1 MQLNR
6 REGKRRRKWR
16 RIYCKLFVRA
26 VVDVSSYELFI
37 ACPFS
42 LTPPR
47 HRCRMYIRSLPPQ
60 ELQQLTGTMSPE
72 VLEAMKGLVSAVLA
86 GIGEEGDD
94 DDAEDSRGFGRGS
107 GKVVGAASV
116 TGAGVEGEE
125 RAIGKGSG
133 IGPNTV
139 TEQSG
144 EALARLCMWQLVVG
158 YNLREMEV
166 REKLRASME
175 DSSTTTLGDDGS
187 DLNNDD
193 IMFGP
198 GVLE

>member
-1 MQLNR
+1 
-6 REGKRRRKWR
+6 
-16 RIYCKLFVRA
+16 
-26 VVDVSSYELFI
+26 
-37 ACPFS
+37 
-42 LTPPR
+42 
-47 HRCRMYIRSLPPQ
+47 MYIRSLPPQ

-72 VLEAMKGLVSAVLA
+72 VLEAMKGLVSVVLA
-86 GIGEEGDD
+86 GIGEEE
-94 DDAEDSRGFGRGS
+94 EDNIDEDGRGL
-107 GKVVGAASV
+107 VGDGPAV
-116 TGAGVEGEE
+116 RGATSAMEDGVE
-125 RAIGKGSG
+125 IGAEQSGNDSDDGRKGSG

-175 DSSTTTLGDDGS
+175 DSAATDSTTTTLGEGGES
-187 DLNNDD
+187 EGGDL
-193 IMFGP
+193 FGP

>member
-1 MQLNR
+1 
-6 REGKRRRKWR
+6 
-16 RIYCKLFVRA
+16 
-26 VVDVSSYELFI
+26 
-37 ACPFS
+37 
-42 LTPPR
+42 
-47 HRCRMYIRSLPPQ
+47 MYIRSLPPQ

-86 GIGEEGDD
+86 GIGEEEEDDTDEDGRGVGGDGPAVRGATSAIIEG
-94 DDAEDSRGFGRGS
+94 DAE
-107 GKVVGAASV
+107 VGADQSGN
-116 TGAGVEGEE
+116 TSDDG
-125 RAIGKGSG
+125 RKGTG

-175 DSSTTTLGDDGS
+175 DSAAADTSATFDGDSEGR
-187 DLNNDD
+187 DL
-193 IMFGP
+193 FGP

>member
-1 MQLNR
+1 
-6 REGKRRRKWR
+6 
-16 RIYCKLFVRA
+16 
-26 VVDVSSYELFI
+26 
-37 ACPFS
+37 
-42 LTPPR
+42 
-47 HRCRMYIRSLPPQ
+47 MYIRSLPPQ

-86 GIGEEGDD
+86 GIGEEEEDNADD
-94 DDAEDSRGFGRGS
+94 GREFAGRREMAIGAPS
-107 GKVVGAASV
+107 AVGE
-116 TGAGVEGEE
+116 GIDEGEDQ
-125 RAIGKGSG
+125 RGDGRKGSG

-166 REKLRASME
+166 REKLRASIE
-175 DSSTTTLGDDGS
+175 GSSTTTVGDDNVSEG
-187 DLNNDD
+187 DEL
-193 IMFGP
+193 F